1 MPGNDARKEKIL
13 RLLGAKGG
21 VRNESEGKK
30 IAGLGHSSYD
40 RFQISKGLERRFDQ
54 GFTYRRDT
62 KLGDLEIGIF
72 DR

>member
-1 MPGNDARKEKIL
+1 MPGNDARKEKVL

-21 VRNESEGKK
+21 VRNESEGKE

-40 RFQISKGLERRFDQ
+40 RFQISEDLERQFEQ
-54 GFTYRRDT
+54 GFTYRRET
-62 KLGDLEIGIF
+62 KLGDLNVGIL